1 MFYFM
6 KNDCSDELYEIKL
19 GCKKKDF
26 DKSFEQLK
34 ETARTAKF

>member
-1 MFYFM
+1 MSY
-6 KNDCSDELYEIKL
+6 IKL

-34 ETARTAKF
+34 ETARIAKF